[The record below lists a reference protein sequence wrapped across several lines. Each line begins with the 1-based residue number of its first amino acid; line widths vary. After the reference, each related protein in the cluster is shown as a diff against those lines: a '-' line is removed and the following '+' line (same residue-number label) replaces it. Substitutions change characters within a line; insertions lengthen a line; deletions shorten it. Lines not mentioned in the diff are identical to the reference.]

1 LNDKFSKGIDIDL
14 NDRIAFVKHLFGNS
28 SEDYNRAQSVNHFD
42 NFYETRNF
50 IDEMVKPD
58 YNNWEGKDDY
68 AERFMDII
76 EKNSLNELQNTNKTR
91 SLYHQR
97 HSIFP
102 PSNTNKIPAE
112 PRMSKLYSSHANRK
126 SRRHDL

>member
-1 LNDKFSKGIDIDL
+1 LETVAKITTC
-14 NDRIAFVKHLFGNS
+14 
-28 SEDYNRAQSVNHFD
+28 AQSVNHFD

-76 EKNSLNELQNTNKTR
+76 EKIPLNELQNTKTGPLPLSPVTIV
-91 SLYHQR
+91 SL
-97 HSIFP
+97 
-102 PSNTNKIPAE
+102 PSNTNKI
-112 PRMSKLYSSHANRK
+112 LQNRVCQNYI
-126 SRRHDL
+126 